1 MPHTTWIG
9 PWGLTDLD
17 SEAHPA
23 LAFKDTVGQK
33 FATLGAGSIML
44 AIVFIVVFLILGYVG
59 APLIAWS
66 VALFALLAA
75 ASVKSVAIW
84 SVCAF
89 IAVLFNVRPLR
100 RVLVSSVILK
110 IMGALKVLPKI
121 SATERAA
128 LKAGDVWV
136 EKELFSG
143 KPDFNF
149 IRKQP
154 YPELTP
160 EERVFLDGP
169 VERLCEMANDWEIFQ
184 KGDFSQEIWDFL
196 KKERFFGMIIP
207 KSYGGLG
214 FSALAHSEI
223 IMKLNSRC
231 VPLAITTMVPN
242 SLGPAELLVH
252 YGTEEQKNYYLP
264 RLARGEEIPCFAL
277 TEPEAGSDA
286 GSLQANGVVFKGND
300 GKLYLRL
307 NWNKRWITL
316 AAIST
321 VMGLAFRLRD
331 PERLLGGEEDRGIT
345 CALIPTKTPG
355 VVANRRHNPMTVPFF
370 NSPTQGKDVVV
381 PIDAIIGGP
390 SQAGNGWTMLME
402 SLAAGRGISLPSQSV
417 GGAKLIARVASAH
430 ALVRRQ
436 FGVSI
441 GKFEGVAAPLARIGG
456 MTYMLEALR
465 KYTVGA
471 IDQGRKPSIIT
482 AIAKYYSTEMSRVL
496 VNDGMDIRAGA
507 GISLGPK
514 NLIAS
519 YYFGNPISITVEGA
533 NIMTRS
539 LIIFGQ
545 GAVRAHPYAYLE
557 IEAAESGNV
566 ELFDRAFWG
575 HVGHVVRNSFR
586 AFALGMTRGWLAM
599 PFSTD
604 PLKVYY
610 RRLAWSSARFAL
622 LSDLAM
628 LSFGGTLKIREKI
641 TGRLADVLSWMYLAC
656 ATLRRFEAE
665 GRPATDLPLLQ
676 WSMGH
681 AFGEIQGAYEGLY
694 GNFDVPLL
702 GPVFRGPM
710 RHFAAF
716 NPIGSESRDH
726 VDIQISEYLMTD
738 GAQRERLLAGMYM
751 PKDLAEPL
759 ASLEKAFRAVNQ
771 ADATVRKIQRAVRKG
786 TLVKQPMSALIGQAV
801 EKQVISAQEADS
813 LRETEVLR
821 REAIQVDDFPLQ
833 PFPFK

>member
-1 MPHTTWIG
+1 M
-9 PWGLTDLD
+9 LT
-17 SEAHPA
+17 
-23 LAFKDTVGQK
+23 
-33 FATLGAGSIML
+33 
-44 AIVFIVVFLILGYVG
+44 IVFILVFLVLGYVG

-75 ASVKSVAIW
+75 TSVKSVTIW
-84 SVCAF
+84 SICAI
-89 IAVLFNVRPLR
+89 IAVIFNVKPLR
-100 RVLVSSVILK
+100 RILVSSLILK
-110 IMGALKVLPKI
+110 LMGVLKVLPKI

-143 KPDFNF
+143 KPDFDF

-154 YPELTP
+154 YPQLTP
-160 EERVFLDGP
+160 EEQAFLNGP
-169 VERLCEMANDWEIFQ
+169 VEQLCKMTDDWEVFQ
-184 KGDFSQEIWDFL
+184 KGDLPEEVWNFL

-214 FSALAHSEI
+214 FSALAHSEV

-231 VPLAITTMVPN
+231 SPLAITTMVPN

-286 GSLQANGVVFKGND
+286 GSLQANGVVFKGDD
-300 GKLYLRL
+300 GKLYLKL

-316 AAIST
+316 AAVST

-331 PERLLGGEEDRGIT
+331 PDKLLGGEEDRGIT
-345 CALIPTKTPG
+345 CALIPSNTPG
-355 VVANRRHNPMTVPFF
+355 VVADRRHNPMGVPFY
-370 NSPTQGKDVVV
+370 NSPTQGKDVIV
-381 PIDAIIGGP
+381 PITAIIGGP
-390 SQAGNGWTMLME
+390 AQTGNGWTMLME
-402 SLAAGRGISLPSQSV
+402 SLAAGRGISLPSQST
-417 GGAKLIARVASAH
+417 GSAKMIARVASAH

-456 MTYMLEALR
+456 FTYILEALR
-465 KYTVGA
+465 KYTCGA

-482 AIAKYYSTEMSRVL
+482 AIAKYYSTEMSRTI

-514 NLIAS
+514 NLVAP
-519 YYFGNPISITVEGA
+519 YYFGLPISITVEGA

-557 IEAAESGNV
+557 IEAAEAGNV

-575 HVGHVVRNSFR
+575 HVGHVVRNAFR

-604 PLKVYY
+604 PLRKYY
-610 RRLAWSSARFAL
+610 RKLAWSSARFAL

-628 LSFGGTLKIREKI
+628 LSFGGNLKIREKI

-665 GRPATDLPLLQ
+665 GRPASDLPLLQ

-681 AFGEIQGAYEGLY
+681 AFDEIQKAYEGLY
-694 GNFDVPLL
+694 GNFDVPVL
-702 GPVFRGPM
+702 GWVFRGPM

-716 NPIGSESRDH
+716 NPIGVESRDH
-726 VDIQISEYLMTD
+726 VDIQISEYMMTD

-751 PKDLAEPL
+751 PKETSEPL
-759 ASLEKAFRAVNQ
+759 ASLEKAFRSVNE
-771 ADATVRKIQRAVRKG
+771 AEATVRKIQHAVRQK
-786 TLVKQPMSALIGQAV
+786 TLKKAPMHVLIGQAV
-801 EKQVISAQEADS
+801 EKQVITAQQAEA
-813 LRETEVLR
+813 LRETEALR
-821 REAIQVDDFPLQ
+821 REAIQVDDFPLH
-833 PFPFK
+833 PFPYRQ

>member
-1 MPHTTWIG
+1 M
-9 PWGLTDLD
+9 LT
-17 SEAHPA
+17 
-23 LAFKDTVGQK
+23 
-33 FATLGAGSIML
+33 
-44 AIVFIVVFLILGYVG
+44 IVFVVVFLILGYVG

-66 VALFALLAA
+66 AALFALLYFAGVT
-75 ASVKSVAIW
+75 STVIW
-84 SVCAF
+84 AVSAV

-100 RVLVSSVILK
+100 KALVSSVILK
-110 IMGALKVLPKI
+110 IMGAMKVLPKI

-143 KPDFNF
+143 KPDFDF

-160 EERVFLDGP
+160 EERAFLDGP
-169 VERLCEMANDWEIFQ
+169 VEQLCKMADDWEVFQ
-184 KGDFSQEIWDFL
+184 KGELPAEVWDFL

-214 FSALAHSEI
+214 FSALAHSEV

-231 VPLAITTMVPN
+231 SPLAITTMVPN

-252 YGTEEQKNYYLP
+252 YGTEEQKNHYLP

-286 GSLQANGVVFKGND
+286 GSLQANGVVFKGDD

-345 CALIPTKTPG
+345 CALIPSNTPG
-355 VVANRRHNPMTVPFF
+355 VVANRRHNPMGVPFY

-381 PIDAIIGGP
+381 PISAIIGGP
-390 SQAGNGWTMLME
+390 DQAGNGWTMLME

-417 GGAKLIARVASAH
+417 GGAKMIARVASAH
-430 ALVRRQ
+430 SLVRRQ

-465 KYTVGA
+465 KYTCGA

-482 AIAKYYSTEMSRVL
+482 AIAKYYSTEMSRVI

-514 NLIAS
+514 NLIS
-519 YYFGNPISITVEGA
+519 TYYFGLPISITVEGA

-545 GAVRAHPYAYLE
+545 GAVRAHPHAYQE
-557 IEAAESGNV
+557 IEAAETGNV
-566 ELFDRAFWG
+566 DLFDRAFWS
-575 HVGHVVRNSFR
+575 HVGHIVRNSFR
-586 AFALGMTRGWLAM
+586 AVALCLTRGWLAM

-604 PLKVYY
+604 PTRKYY

-622 LSDLAM
+622 MADLAM
-628 LSFGGTLKIREKI
+628 LSFGGTLKVREKI

-656 ATLRRFEAE
+656 ATLRRYEAE
-665 GRPATDLPLLQ
+665 GRPAADLPLLE
-676 WSMGH
+676 WAMGH
-681 AFGEIQGAYEGLY
+681 AFSEIQTAYEGLY
-694 GNFDVPLL
+694 GNFDVPVF
-702 GPVFRGPM
+702 GPIFRGPM
-710 RHFAAF
+710 KRLVAL

-726 VDIQISEYLMTD
+726 VDIQISEYMMTD
-738 GAQRERLLAGMYM
+738 GAQRERLLAGAYV
-751 PKDLAEPL
+751 PKDANEPL
-759 ASLEKAFRAVNQ
+759 ARLEHAFRSVNQ
-771 ADATVRKIQRAVRKG
+771 ADATVRKIQHAVRKKV
-786 TLVKQPMSALIGQAV
+786 LVKQPMNALIGQAV
-801 EKQVISAQEADS
+801 EKQVINAQQAET
-813 LRETEVLR
+813 LRETEALR
-821 REAIQVDDFPLQ
+821 REAIQVDDFPLH
-833 PFPFK
+833 PFPFRE

>member
-1 MPHTTWIG
+1 M
-9 PWGLTDLD
+9 LT
-17 SEAHPA
+17 
-23 LAFKDTVGQK
+23 
-33 FATLGAGSIML
+33 
-44 AIVFIVVFLILGYVG
+44 IVFILVFLILGYTG

-66 VALFALLAA
+66 IALFALLAA
-75 ASVKSVAIW
+75 TSVKSVVIW
-84 SVCAF
+84 TICAV
-89 IAVLFNVRPLR
+89 IAVIFNVRPLR
-100 RVLVSSVILK
+100 RTLVSSAILK
-110 IMGALKVLPKI
+110 LMGALKVLPKI

-143 KPDFNF
+143 KPDFDF

-160 EERVFLDGP
+160 EERAFLDGP
-169 VERLCEMANDWEIFQ
+169 VEQLCKMTHDWDVFQ
-184 KGDFSQEIWDFL
+184 KGELPQEVWDFL

-214 FSALAHSEI
+214 FSALAHSEV

-231 VPLAITTMVPN
+231 SPLAITTMVPN

-286 GSLQANGVVFKGND
+286 GSLQANGVVFKGDD
-300 GKLYLRL
+300 GKLYLKL

-316 AAIST
+316 AAVST

-331 PERLLGGEEDRGIT
+331 PDKLLGGEEDRGIT
-345 CALIPTKTPG
+345 CALIPSNTPG
-355 VVANRRHNPMTVPFF
+355 VTANRRHNPLNVPFY

-381 PIDAIIGGP
+381 PITAIIGGP
-390 SQAGNGWTMLME
+390 AQAGNGWTMLME
-402 SLAAGRGISLPSQSV
+402 SLAAGRGISLPSQST
-417 GGAKLIARVASAH
+417 GSAKTIARVASAH

-456 MTYMLEALR
+456 FTYMLEALR
-465 KYTVGA
+465 KYTCGA

-482 AIAKYYSTEMSRVL
+482 AIAKYYSTEMSRWI

-514 NLIAS
+514 NMVAP
-519 YYFGNPISITVEGA
+519 YYFGLPISITVEGA

-545 GAVRAHPYAYLE
+545 GAVRAHPYAYQE

-586 AFALGMTRGWLAM
+586 ALLLSLTRGWLAM

-604 PLKVYY
+604 PLRKYY

-628 LSFGGTLKIREKI
+628 GSFGGNLKIREKI

-656 ATLRRFEAE
+656 ATLRRFEAD
-665 GRPATDLPLLQ
+665 GRPAADLPLLQ
-676 WSMGH
+676 WAMGH
-681 AFGEIQGAYEGLY
+681 SFAEIQKAYEGLY
-694 GNFDVPLL
+694 GNFDVPLV
-702 GPVFRGPM
+702 GPIFRGPM
-710 RHFAAF
+710 RHLAAF
-716 NPIGSESRDH
+716 NPIGAESRDH
-726 VDIQISEYLMTD
+726 VDIEISEYMMTD

-751 PKDLAEPL
+751 PKDPKEPL
-759 ASLEKAFRAVNQ
+759 ASLEQAFRSVNQ
-771 ADATVRKIQRAVRKG
+771 ADATVRKIQHAVRKKI
-786 TLVKQPMSALIGQAV
+786 LVKQPMHLLIGQAV
-801 EKQVISAQEADS
+801 EKQVITAQQAEA
-813 LRETEVLR
+813 LRETEALR
-821 REAIQVDDFPLQ
+821 REAIQVDDFPLH
-833 PFPFK
+833 PFPYKQ